1 MNNVYL
7 TRLPSVAIALLALI
21 TVAAAGC
28 GDGRAKR
35 VPVSGV
41 VKIDGVPVTTG
52 FITFV
57 PTEGRSAS
65 GDIDAQGRFTLS
77 SYEPGDGV
85 LIGTHNVEVMAR
97 EAVSETSAR
106 WHAPKK
112 YTSHKTSGITVDIDQ
127 PTSDLEINLTWDGG
141 KPFIESGT

>member
-1 MNNVYL
+1 MNSSYL
-7 TRLPSVAIALLALI
+7 KCCPNVAIALVALLA
-21 TVAAAGC
+21 VAAAGC
-28 GDGRAKR
+28 SDGRAKR

-41 VKIDGVPVTTG
+41 VKIDGVPVPTG

-65 GDIDAQGRFTLS
+65 GDIDSEGRFTLS

-141 KPFIESGT
+141 KPFVESGS

>member
-1 MNNVYL
+1 MSNPCYM
-7 TRLPSVAIALLALI
+7 RRPSVVFALLALLA
-21 TVAAAGC
+21 VATAGC

-35 VPVSGV
+35 VPVSGI

-65 GDIDAQGRFTLS
+65 GDIDSEGRFTLS

-112 YTSHKTSGITVDIDQ
+112 YTSHKTSGVTVDIDQ

-141 KPFIESGT
+141 KPFIESGS

>member
-1 MNNVYL
+1 MSNSNFM
-7 TRLPSVAIALLALI
+7 RQRSVTCALLAM
-21 TVAAAGC
+21 VAAVAAGC
-28 GDGRAKR
+28 SDGRAQR

-65 GDIDAQGRFTLS
+65 GDIDSEGRFTLS
-77 SYEPGDGV
+77 SYKPGDGV

-112 YTSHKTSGITVDIDQ
+112 YTSHKTSGITVEIDK
-127 PTSDLEINLTWDGG
+127 PTSDVEINLTWDGG
-141 KPFIESGT
+141 KPFIESDT

>member
-1 MNNVYL
+1 MNNSNV
-7 TRLPSVAIALLALI
+7 TRWRGIALGLLAVM
-21 TVAAAGC
+21 TVTAAGC

-35 VPVSGV
+35 VPVSGI

-65 GDIDAQGRFTLS
+65 GDIDPDGRFTLS

-85 LIGTHNVEVMAR
+85 LIGTHNVEVVAR
-97 EAVSETSAR
+97 EAVTETSAR

-112 YTSHKTSGITVDIDQ
+112 YTSHKSSGIAVEIDQ
-127 PTSDLEINLTWDGG
+127 PTNDLEINLTWDGG
-141 KPFIESGT
+141 KPFVESGT